1 MTPED
6 KARRFNI
13 LRNLVKLSGIAI
25 VRETPDVYLFRV
37 DFNDRDRLFDII
49 KKCGYTEFKKKT
61 IGSGYFI
68 KSPTDMVYVTNLPR
82 QVWTVI
88 ITDKKIK
95 E

>member
-37 DFNDRDRLFDII
+37 PFEDRDRLTSII
-49 KKCGYTEFKKKT
+49 KKCGYTEFKEKA

-68 KSPTDMVYVTNLPR
+68 KSPTDMVYITNLPR

>member
-1 MTPED
+1 MTTEE
-6 KARRFNI
+6 KTRRFNI
-13 LRNLVKLSGIAI
+13 LRDLVKLSGIKI
-25 VRETPDVYLFRV
+25 VRETPDAYLFRV
-37 DFNDRDRLFDII
+37 PFEDRDRLTSII
-49 KKCGYTEFKKKT
+49 KKCGYTEFKEKA

-68 KSPTDMVYVTNLPR
+68 KNPTDMVYITNLPR